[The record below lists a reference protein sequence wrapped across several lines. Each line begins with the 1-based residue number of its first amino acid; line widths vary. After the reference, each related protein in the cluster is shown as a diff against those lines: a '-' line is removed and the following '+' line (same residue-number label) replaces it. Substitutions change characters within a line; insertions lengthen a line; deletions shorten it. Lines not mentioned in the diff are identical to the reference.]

1 MNTSLSLAVAA
12 GDTISKGP
20 LIAII
25 VAVVVLVALFVLP
38 KVLKKK
44 DSDDN
49 E

>member
-12 GDTISKGP
+12 GDTVSKGP

-25 VAVVVLVALFVLP
+25 AAVAVLVALFVLP
-38 KVLKKK
+38 KFLKKK
-44 DSDDN
+44 DDD